1 MSVTKVGL
9 VQINNSFSGQNYF
22 PYSVGLLQAY
32 AEKYLKNLDQYEFL
46 LPVYSRIKI
55 DEAVELLK
63 EADIV
68 LFSAYVWNVRLSLKI
83 AEVLKN
89 QKPEI
94 IIVFGGPHVPDKAE
108 EFLKQNPF
116 IDLACHKEG
125 EKIIVPLLENCNE
138 KNWEEVPSTSYID
151 INGEYIKNTYAPRIR
166 YLDEVPSPY
175 LEGAFDKLMESN
187 PDGKWLMMWETNRG
201 CPFSCAFCDW
211 GSATQSKVNQFG
223 LERLYK
229 EIDWI
234 KDNKIEFIFC
244 ADANFGILKRDF
256 EIAQYAAKSKDTYG
270 YPQALSVQNTK
281 NARDRAYKVQKFLSD
296 HGLNKGVTLALQSLD
311 ESTLKH
317 IKRDNISLDD
327 YKVLQHRF
335 TKDKIETY
343 TDMIIGLPGETYESF
358 IDGISRVIENGQ
370 HNRIQ
375 YGNLSILPNAE
386 MGDPEYQK
394 KFEMEVIETNIIN
407 MHGNLTETEEIYETQ
422 QLVISTNSMPKED
435 WVKTRAFCWMSA
447 FLHFDK
453 VMQIPFILLHKLGDI
468 TYRELIE
475 VFTMEQVQA
484 FPVLSEIRDSFINA
498 AKRIQNGGSEFCESK
513 KWLNLLWPDDEL
525 QLIKLCTE
533 NRLEEFYSEAEAL
546 LNLMLKEKF
555 VEVPK
560 LLLHEAI
567 QLNQSLIKYPFQKE
581 DLEINFS
588 YNIWEFYQ
596 NQLIGVDIPIEE
608 KPSKY
613 LIDRTTDTWS
623 SWDQWCQEVI
633 WYGNKKGAYLY
644 KLHHSE
650 STDSS
655 YLDQNAEE
663 QIEGHY

>member
-1 MSVTKVGL
+1 MAAMQVGL

-32 AEKYLKNLDQYEFL
+32 AQKHLKNIDQYEFL

-55 DEAVELLK
+55 EHAVEQLK

-83 AEVLKN
+83 AEILKTN
-89 QKPEI
+89 KPET
-94 IIVFGGPHVPDKAE
+94 IIVFGGPHVPDNGE
-108 EFLKQNPF
+108 EFLRQNTF
-116 IDLACHKEG
+116 VDIACHKEG
-125 EKIIVPLLENCNE
+125 EKIICPLLENCAEN
-138 KNWEEVPSTSYID
+138 NWKEVPSIS
-151 INGEYIKNTYAPRIR
+151 
-166 YLDEVPSPY
+166 YLDQEGNYIQNPWAKRIKVLDEIPSPY
-175 LEGAFDKLMESN
+175 TEGTFDALIEAN
-187 PDGKWLMMWETNRG
+187 PHERWLVMWETNRG
-201 CPFSCAFCDW
+201 CPFSCTFCDW
-211 GSATQSKVNQFG
+211 GSATQAKVNQFG

-229 EIDWI
+229 EIDWVREHQ
-234 KDNKIEFIFC
+234 IEFIFC
-244 ADANFGILKRDF
+244 CDANFGILKRDF
-256 EIAQYAAKSKDTYG
+256 DIAKYAAGSKEKYG
-270 YPQALSVQNTK
+270 FPQALSVQNTK

-317 IKRDNISLDD
+317 VKRDNISLNAYQD
-327 YKVLQHRF
+327 LQHRF

-343 TDMIIGLPGETYESF
+343 TDMILGLPGETYDSF

-375 YGNLSILPNAE
+375 FGNLSILPNAE
-386 MGDPEYQK
+386 MGDLEYQK
-394 KFEMEVIETNIIN
+394 KFEMEVIETKIIN
-407 MHGNLTETEEIYETQ
+407 MHGSLIETEEIYEHQ
-422 QLVISTNSMPKED
+422 QLVISTNSMPKKD

-468 TYRELIE
+468 TFRELIE
-475 VFTMEQVQA
+475 VLTMEQVQS
-484 FPVLSEIRDSFINA
+484 FPVLSEIHDSFINA

-525 QLIKLCTE
+525 QLINLCTE
-533 NRLEEFYSEAEAL
+533 NRLEDFYFEAEAL
-546 LNLMLKEKF
+546 LNLVLKEKF
-555 VEVPK
+555 IEVPK

-567 QLNQSLIKYPFQKE
+567 QLNQSLIKLPFQKE

-608 KPSKY
+608 KPSQY

-644 KLHHSE
+644 KLRPVKNMP
-650 STDSS
+650 S
-655 YLDQNAEE
+655 YLSQTAEV
-663 QIEGHY
+663 QIAGHH